1 MERPEPVAR
10 GDGLPVLQPLHLQ
23 VGVLGGTEPGL
34 EVGALALRG
43 RVLGVE
49 LRLELGRPGL
59 RGDLGRV
66 GLL

>member
-1 MERPEPVAR
+1 MPVAG
-10 GDGLPVLQPLHLQ
+10 GDGLPVLEPLHLQ
-23 VGVLGGTEPGL
+23 VGVLGRAEPGL

-49 LRLELGRPGL
+49 LGLELGRPGL
-59 RGDLGRV
+59 LGDLGSV